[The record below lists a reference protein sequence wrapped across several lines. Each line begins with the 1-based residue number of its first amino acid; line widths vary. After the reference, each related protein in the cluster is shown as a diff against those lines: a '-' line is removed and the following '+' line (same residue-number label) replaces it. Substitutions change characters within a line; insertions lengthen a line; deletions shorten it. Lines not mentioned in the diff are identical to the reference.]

1 MASVALLFSFSAILF
16 LLVLLQAPPTAPG
29 LALADHLVRFLDG
42 RGLLELLATRRNMV
56 LLCHAILLLILRDA
70 GVLGAPARRRL
81 GEATSAV
88 AAAAAAGTETI
99 ACYAAAPAPDRPHA
113 SRSAVVAPVPM
124 LRAHDAAGGV
134 VVVECRT
141 AVLLTG
147 PQQEE
152 EEAATV
158 AAKQIV
164 VVESVRNNDDND
176 LLDHHDRADAV
187 EPIEHPT
194 TAIAADGERVDCDD
208 RRIIAVAVAD
218 DNEKPR
224 IDDQTAGMEME
235 MEMELADDRTFE
247 EFIESQRRQMR
258 REESLQLV
266 RSGYH
271 YQAIATCF

>member
-70 GVLGAPARRRL
+70 GVLGAPARRSL

-88 AAAAAAGTETI
+88 AAAGTETI

-152 EEAATV
+152 EEA
-158 AAKQIV
+158 KQIV
-164 VVESVRNNDDND
+164 VVESVRNNDDDD